1 MFFSRSVA
9 CVVGLALRVRHRW
22 ARIRIIR
29 RKTATGWHHVRVA
42 RESQE
47 KNYCFSFARLIHF
60 VSSNIL
66 FYLVTEKRKSV
77 QLPVLFVNICQ
88 SVLETIL
95 TTVYIQPD
103 GSGTLL
109 PQLLLFHLST
119 SRSTWSSMKLLK
131 VKVGTVTSNKTHISV
146 CIYQKC
152 TNLPTTQMLWKRHPL
167 LYAMCIGNHQL
178 AHLGIC

>member
-1 MFFSRSVA
+1 MWLVLLYGSDIDEQ
-9 CVVGLALRVRHRW
+9 GLELLEE
-22 ARIRIIR
+22 
-29 RKTATGWHHVRVA
+29 KQQQGGTMSGWP
-42 RESQE
+42 E
-47 KNYCFSFARLIHF
+47 KARLIDF

-95 TTVYIQPD
+95 TTVYIQPGD
-103 GSGTLL
+103 SGTLL

-119 SRSTWSSMKLLK
+119 SRSTWSSMKLVK

-146 CIYQKC
+146 CIHKKC
-152 TNLPTTQMLWKRHPL
+152 TNLPTTQML
-167 LYAMCIGNHQL
+167 YDMCIGNHQL

>member
-29 RKTATGWHHVRVA
+29 RKTATGWHRWCTLFGWP
-42 RESQE
+42 E
-47 KNYCFSFARLIHF
+47 KARLIDF

-66 FYLVTEKRKSV
+66 FYLITEKRKSV

-95 TTVYIQPD
+95 TTVYIQPGD
-103 GSGTLL
+103 SGTLL

-119 SRSTWSSMKLLK
+119 SRSTCSSMKLLK
-131 VKVGTVTSNKTHISV
+131 VKVGSVTSVQTHISV
-146 CIYQKC
+146 CIHKKC

>member
-1 MFFSRSVA
+1 MA

-47 KNYCFSFARLIHF
+47 KNLFKYTVLPRNRKKKICPTASLVCEYLPECPWNYPHNCLYPTRRLWN
-60 VSSNIL
+60 S
-66 FYLVTEKRKSV
+66 
-77 QLPVLFVNICQ
+77 
-88 SVLETIL
+88 
-95 TTVYIQPD
+95 
-103 GSGTLL
+103 

-131 VKVGTVTSNKTHISV
+131 VKVGNVTSNKTHISV
-146 CIYQKC
+146 CIHKKC

-167 LYAMCIGNHQL
+167 LYDMCIGNHQL